1 MTRAL
6 EHKNPSTTMT
16 GIHFCIRNGGSRIW
30 FLSLVAA
37 MGGFLFGYDTAVI
50 NGGEQQIQ
58 SAWGL
63 SSFMHGLVMSSAL
76 WGTVAGAVGGGRVT
90 DAVGRKRTL
99 ICVGALYFMSAAWSA
114 LATGPISLMAARFIG
129 GLGVGASSIAA
140 PVYIAEISPA
150 EKRGK
155 MTALFQLNI
164 VLGMVASQLVNLGL
178 GGLGEDAWRWMLGAE
193 AVPAFVFL
201 VLCPFLVE
209 SPRWLAMRTGGG
221 TPPGYKEQPV
231 VFFSRSNI
239 RPILLAFAIA
249 MFNQLSGI
257 NAVLYFARRI
267 FEMAGFSSSGAL
279 AVAAGLTAVIGAGTF
294 LGLSL
299 IDRLGRKKL
308 LVIGGI
314 GYVISLF
321 ACAAAFLL
329 GAGMVAAGCIFLFI
343 ISHALGQ
350 GTVIWV
356 FIAEIFPQN
365 LRAKGQSLGSFTHWL
380 FAAMLTFAFPVM
392 AASLS
397 PAAIFGIFGFFMV
410 LHLIWAVLLVPETKG
425 RPLEDIRL

>member
-1 MTRAL
+1 MKDKRL
-6 EHKNPSTTMT
+6 
-16 GIHFCIRNGGSRIW
+16 W

-58 SAWGL
+58 SVWSL

-76 WGTVAGAVGGGRVT
+76 WGTVAGAALGGRFT
-90 DAVGRKRTL
+90 DAVGRKKAL
-99 ICVGALYFMSAAWSA
+99 LCVSVLYFVSAVWSA
-114 LATGPISLMAARFIG
+114 FAGGPVSLMAARLVG

-150 EKRGK
+150 DRRGR

-164 VLGMVASQLVNLGL
+164 VLGMVASQLVNWRL
-178 GGLGEDAWRWMLGAE
+178 GGMGETAWRWMLGAE
-193 AVPAFVFL
+193 AVPALAFAL
-201 VLCPFLVE
+201 LCPFLVE
-209 SPRWLAMRTGGG
+209 SPRWLAMRGGSRSSVLENA
-221 TPPGYKEQPV
+221 PAAQC
-231 VFFSRSNI
+231 FFSRANM

-294 LGLSL
+294 VGLAL
-299 IDRLGRKKL
+299 IDRLGRRTL
-308 LVIGGI
+308 LVIGGT
-314 GYVISLF
+314 GYVVSLLS
-321 ACAAAFLL
+321 CSAAFLF
-329 GAGMVAAGCIFLFI
+329 GMGPVAAACIFLFI
-343 ISHALGQ
+343 VSHAVGQ

-356 FIAEIFPQN
+356 FIAEIFPQEF
-365 LRAKGQSLGSFTHWL
+365 RATGQSLGCFTHWF
-380 FAAMLTFAFPVM
+380 FAAVLTFVFPAM
-392 AASLS
+392 AARLS
-397 PAAIFGIFGFFMV
+397 PAAIFATFGAFMV
-410 LHLIWAVLLVPETKG
+410 LHLLWALFLVPETKG
-425 RPLEDIRL
+425 RRLEDIRI

>member
-1 MTRAL
+1 M
-6 EHKNPSTTMT
+6 KG
-16 GIHFCIRNGGSRIW
+16 GISDGEGCRSLGGLW

-58 SAWGL
+58 GAWCL

-76 WGTVAGAVGGGRVT
+76 WGTVVGAMSGGRFT
-90 DAVGRKRTL
+90 DAVGRKKAL
-99 ICVGALYFMSAAWSA
+99 LSVGALYFVSAVWSA
-114 LATGPISLMAARFIG
+114 FASGPMSLMLARFIG

-150 EKRGK
+150 ERRGR

-164 VLGMVASQLVNLGL
+164 VLGMVASQLVNWCL
-178 GGLGEDAWRWMLGAE
+178 GGVGEDAWRWMLGAE
-193 AVPAFVFL
+193 AVPALVFFA
-201 VLCPFLVE
+201 LCPFLVE
-209 SPRWLAMRTGGG
+209 SPRWLAMRKFQSP
-221 TPPGYKEQPV
+221 TPTRDSNLSS
-231 VFFSRSNI
+231 FFSRENA
-239 RPILLAFAIA
+239 RPISLAFAVA

-279 AVAAGLTAVIGAGTF
+279 AVAAGLTVVIGAGTF
-294 LGLSL
+294 LGLAL
-299 IDRLGRKKL
+299 IDRLGRKTL
-308 LVIGGI
+308 LVMGGV
-314 GYVISLF
+314 GYVVSLF
-321 ACAAAFLL
+321 ACAAAFMLD
-329 GAGMVAAGCIFLFI
+329 AGMVAAACIFLFI

-356 FIAEIFPQN
+356 FIAEIFPQE

-392 AASLS
+392 AARLA
-397 PAAIFGIFGFFMV
+397 PAVIFGTFGVMMV
-410 LHLIWAVLLVPETKG
+410 LHLVWAVFAVPETKG
-425 RPLEDIRL
+425 RRLEDIRL

>member
-1 MTRAL
+1 MKLAM
-6 EHKNPSTTMT
+6 ETTIDERR
-16 GIHFCIRNGGSRIW
+16 GRLW
-30 FLSLVAA
+30 FLALVAA

-58 SAWGL
+58 SVWGL

-76 WGTVAGAVGGGRVT
+76 WGTVAGAIGGGRFT
-90 DAVGRKRTL
+90 DAVGRKRAL
-99 ICVGALYFMSAAWSA
+99 VFVGILYFVSAAWSA
-114 LATGPISLMAARFIG
+114 VASGPVSLMVARFIG

-150 EKRGK
+150 NKRGR
-155 MTALFQLNI
+155 MTALFQLNV
-164 VLGMVASQLVNLGL
+164 VLGMVASQLVNWGL
-178 GGLGEDAWRWMLGAE
+178 GGLGECAWRWMLGAE
-193 AVPAFVFL
+193 AVPAFIFVT
-201 VLCPFLVE
+201 LCPFLVE
-209 SPRWLAMRTGGG
+209 SPRWLAMRENCGVSVAGSA
-221 TPPGYKEQPV
+221 PSVP
-231 VFFSRSNI
+231 FFAKANM
-239 RPILLAFAIA
+239 RPILLAFAVA

-279 AVAAGLTAVIGAGTF
+279 AVAAGLTVVIGAGTF

-314 GYVISLF
+314 GYVVSLF

-329 GAGMVAAGCIFLFI
+329 GAGTVAAACIFLFI
-343 ISHALGQ
+343 VSHALGQ

-356 FIAEIFPQN
+356 FIAEIFPQE
-365 LRAKGQSLGSFTHWL
+365 LRAKGQSLGSFTHWF
-380 FAAMLTFAFPVM
+380 FAAMLTFAFPIM
-392 AASLS
+392 AANLS
-397 PAAIFGIFGFFMV
+397 PALIFGIFGTFMI
-410 LHLIWAVLLVPETKG
+410 LHLLWAIFVVPETKG

>member
-1 MTRAL
+1 MKPTAD
-6 EHKNPSTTMT
+6 TTEASI
-16 GIHFCIRNGGSRIW
+16 GACNGGGRLW

-58 SAWGL
+58 SVWGL
-63 SSFMHGLVMSSAL
+63 SSFMHGFVMSSAL
-76 WGTVAGAVGGGRVT
+76 WGTVAGAIGGGRFT
-90 DAVGRKRTL
+90 DAVGRKRALT
-99 ICVGALYFMSAAWSA
+99 CVGVLYLVSAAWSA
-114 LATGPISLMAARFIG
+114 VASGPLSLMTARFIG

-150 EKRGK
+150 ERRGR

-164 VLGMVASQLVNLGL
+164 VLGMVASQLVNWGL
-178 GGLGEDAWRWMLGAE
+178 GGFGEDAWRWMLGAE
-193 AVPAFVFL
+193 AVPAFVF
-201 VLCPFLVE
+201 VALCPFLVE
-209 SPRWLAMRTGGG
+209 SPRWLAMRGNGDAMVKG
-221 TPPGYKEQPV
+221 RGPSMQ
-231 VFFSRSNI
+231 FFARANM
-239 RPILLAFAIA
+239 RPILLAFVVA

-279 AVAAGLTAVIGAGTF
+279 AVAAGLTAVNGAGTF

-299 IDRLGRKKL
+299 IDRLGRKTL

-314 GYVISLF
+314 GYVVSLF
-321 ACAAAFLL
+321 ACTAAFLL
-329 GAGMVAAGCIFLFI
+329 GSGMVAAACIFLFI
-343 ISHALGQ
+343 VSHALGQ

-356 FIAEIFPQN
+356 FIAEIFPQE

-380 FAAMLTFAFPVM
+380 FAAILTFAFPVM
-392 AASLS
+392 AANLS
-397 PAAIFGIFGFFMV
+397 PAAIFGVFGGFMV
-410 LHLIWAVLLVPETKG
+410 LHLLWAMFAVPETKG
-425 RPLEDIRL
+425 RPLEDIKL

>member
-1 MTRAL
+1 MKLA
-6 EHKNPSTTMT
+6 PTMT
-16 GIHFCIRNGGSRIW
+16 TELNILNGGSRLW

-76 WGTVAGAVGGGRVT
+76 WGTVAGALGGGRFT

-99 ICVGALYFMSAAWSA
+99 ACVGALYLVSAVWSA
-114 LATGPISLMAARFIG
+114 FASGPISLMAARFIG
-129 GLGVGASSIAA
+129 GLGVGVSSIAA

-150 EKRGK
+150 ERRGR
-155 MTALFQLNI
+155 MTALFQLNV
-164 VLGMVASQLVNLGL
+164 VLGMVASQLVNWGL
-178 GGLGEDAWRWMLGAE
+178 GGLGENAWRWMLGAE

-201 VLCPFLVE
+201 ALCPFLVE
-209 SPRWLAMRTGGG
+209 SPRWLAMRAVGCVTANRM
-221 TPPGYKEQPV
+221 EQSMPL
-231 VFFSRSNI
+231 FARQNI
-239 RPILLAFAIA
+239 RPILLAFMVA

-279 AVAAGLTAVIGAGTF
+279 AVAAGLTVVIGVGTF

-299 IDRLGRKKL
+299 IDRLGRKTL

-356 FIAEIFPQN
+356 FIAEIFPQD

-392 AASLS
+392 AANLS
-397 PAAIFGIFGFFMV
+397 PAAIFGIFGFFMI
-410 LHLIWAVLLVPETKG
+410 LHLLWALFLVPETKG
-425 RPLEDIRL
+425 RPLEDIKL